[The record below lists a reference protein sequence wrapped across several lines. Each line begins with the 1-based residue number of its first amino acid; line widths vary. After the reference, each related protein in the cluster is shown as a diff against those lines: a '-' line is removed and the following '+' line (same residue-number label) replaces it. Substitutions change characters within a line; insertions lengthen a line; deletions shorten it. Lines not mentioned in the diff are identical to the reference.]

1 MNLID
6 LFEKQKKYLNFFF
19 DNLDIEKA
27 NEILDLCISCK
38 NNIIFT
44 GIGKSAIIA
53 KKIAQTMLSTGT
65 KAMYLSAVDA
75 LHGDI
80 AIISKDDIF
89 VVLSRS
95 GETKELID
103 LIFYVKKRKAKVIA
117 IVSNKNSKIAKI
129 SDCFIDLPLE
139 KELCPYNLAPTTST
153 TLQLIFGDI
162 LTIALMQKNKKF
174 SINEYALNHPSGAIG
189 MQINLKVEDLMIK
202 DEKLPVCRENDL
214 IKDML
219 PFLSLKKCG
228 CLLIVDK
235 ENRLQGI
242 FTDGDLKRVLQKD
255 NLEFFN
261 KKMKD
266 IMIQSPILIK
276 KDSLAIDAMK
286 LMEEKQQITIIP
298 VVENE
303 KLVGLIRMHD
313 IIQTGLKSL
322 LTK

>member
-19 DNLDIEKA
+19 DNLNIEKA
-27 NEILDLCISCK
+27 NEILDLFTSCK

-65 KAMYLSAVDA
+65 KSMYLSAVDA

-89 VVLSRS
+89 VLLSRS

-129 SDCFIDLPLE
+129 SDYFIDLPLE

-162 LTIALMQKNKKF
+162 LTVALMQKNKKF

-202 DEKLPVCRENDL
+202 GEMLPTCKESDL

-242 FTDGDLKRVLQKD
+242 FTDGDLRRVLQKD

-266 IMIQSPILIK
+266 VMTLSPVLIK
-276 KDSLAIDAMK
+276 KDILAIEAMK
-286 LMEEKQQITIIP
+286 LMEEKQQITIMP
-298 VVENE
+298 VVEKE
-303 KLVGLIRMHD
+303 QLVGLIRMHD

>member
-19 DNLDIEKA
+19 DNLNIEKA
-27 NEILDLCISCK
+27 NEILDLFTTCK

-65 KAMYLSAVDA
+65 KAMFLSAVDA

-80 AIISKDDIF
+80 ALISQEDIF
-89 VVLSRS
+89 VVLSKS

-103 LIFYVKKRKAKVIA
+103 LIFYVKKRKAK
-117 IVSNKNSKIAKI
+117 IVSFICNENSKIAKI
-129 SDCFIDLPLE
+129 SDYFINLPLE

-162 LTIALMQKNKKF
+162 LTVALMQKNKNF
-174 SINEYALNHPSGAIG
+174 SINDYAQNHPSGAIG
-189 MQINLKVEDLMIK
+189 LQINLKVEDLMIK
-202 DEKLPVCRENDL
+202 EERLPICRENDI
-214 IKDML
+214 IKDVL
-219 PFLSLKKCG
+219 PFLSSKKCG

-235 ENRLQGI
+235 KNNLKGI
-242 FTDGDLKRVLQKD
+242 FTDGDLRRLLQKD
-255 NLEFFN
+255 NLDFIN

-266 IMIQSPILIK
+266 IMTLSPVLIE
-276 KDSLAIDAMK
+276 KDLLAIDAMK
-286 LMEEKQQITIIP
+286 LMEEKKQIFMIP

-303 KLVGLIRMHD
+303 KLIGLIRMHD

-322 LTK
+322 VKK

>member
-19 DNLDIEKA
+19 DNLNIEKT
-27 NEILDLCISCK
+27 NEILDLFISCK
-38 NNIIFT
+38 ESIIFT

-65 KAMYLSAVDA
+65 KAMYIPAVDA

-80 AIISKDDIF
+80 AMISKDDIF
-89 VVLSRS
+89 VVFSKS

-103 LIFYVKKRKAKVIA
+103 LIFYVKKRKAKIVA
-117 IVSNKNSKIAKI
+117 IISNKNSKIAKI
-129 SDCFIDLPLE
+129 SDYFIDLPLE
-139 KELCPYNLAPTTST
+139 QELCPYNLAPTTST
-153 TLQLIFGDI
+153 TIQLIFGDI
-162 LTIALMQKNKKF
+162 LTIALMSNNKF
-174 SINEYALNHPSGAIG
+174 SINEYAQNHPSGAIG

-202 DEKLPVCRENDL
+202 HDLRPICQENDL
-214 IKDML
+214 FKTAL
-219 PFLSLKKCG
+219 PTLSLKKCG
-228 CLLIVDK
+228 CLLIIDK
-235 ENRLQGI
+235 DNKLKGV
-242 FTDGDLKRVLQKD
+242 FTDGDLRRILQKE

-266 IMIQSPILIK
+266 IMIISPILIK
-276 KDSLAIDAMK
+276 KDILAIDAMRI
-286 LMEEKQQITIIP
+286 MEEKKQVTIIP

-303 KLVGLIRMHD
+303 KLIGLIRMHD
-313 IIQTGLKSL
+313 IVQTGLNSL

>member
-1 MNLID
+1 MTLIK
-6 LFEKQKKYLNFFF
+6 LFEKQKKYLDFFF

-27 NEILDLCISCK
+27 NQIFDFLSTCQ

-65 KAMYLSAVDA
+65 KAMFVSAVDA

-80 AIISKDDIF
+80 AIISKKDIF
-89 VVLSRS
+89 VVFSKS

-103 LIFYVKKRKAKVIA
+103 LIFYVKKRGAKVIA
-117 IVSNKNSKIAKI
+117 IVSNDKSKLAKI
-129 SDCFIDLPLE
+129 SDYYINLPLE

-153 TLQLIFGDI
+153 TIQLIFGDI
-162 LTIALMQKNKKF
+162 LTVALMQKNNF

-189 MQINLKVEDLMIK
+189 LQINLKVEDLMLK
-202 DEKLPVCRENDL
+202 DDYLPICYENDL
-214 IKDML
+214 IKDVL
-219 PFLSLKKCG
+219 HILSLKKCG

-235 ENRLQGI
+235 SDKLKGI
-242 FTDGDLKRVLQKD
+242 FTDGDLRRLLNNQ
-255 NLEFFN
+255 NLDFFN

-266 IMIQSPILIK
+266 IMTDSFIFIEK
-276 KDSLAIDAMK
+276 HSLAIDAMK
-286 LMEEKQQITIIP
+286 KMEEKKQITTVP
-298 VVENE
+298 VLEND
-303 KLVGLIRMHD
+303 KLIGLIRMHD

-322 LTK
+322 LF

>member
-19 DNLDIEKA
+19 DNLNIEKA
-27 NEILDLCISCK
+27 NEILDLFISCK
-38 NNIIFT
+38 HSIIFT

-65 KAMYLSAVDA
+65 KAFFLSAVDA

-80 AIISKDDIF
+80 AMISKDDIF
-89 VVLSRS
+89 VILSKS

-103 LIFYVKKRKAKVIA
+103 LIFYVKKREAKVVA
-117 IVSNKNSKIAKI
+117 FLSNKNSKIAKI
-129 SDCFIDLPLE
+129 SDYFIDLPLE

-162 LTIALMQKNKKF
+162 LTIALMQNNKKF

-189 MQINLKVEDLMIK
+189 MQINLKVKDLMIK
-202 DEKLPVCRENDL
+202 DEMLPTCKANDL
-214 IKDML
+214 IKDAL
-219 PFLSLKKCG
+219 LTLSSKKCG
-228 CLLIVDK
+228 CLLIIDE
-235 ENRLQGI
+235 ENKLKGI
-242 FTDGDLKRVLQKD
+242 FTDGDLRRVLQKE

-266 IMIQSPILIK
+266 IMTLSPILIT
-276 KDSLAIDAMK
+276 KDILAIDAMK
-286 LMEEKQQITIIP
+286 LMEEKKQVTQIP
-298 VVENE
+298 VIEKE
-303 KLVGLIRMHD
+303 KLVGLIRLHD

>member
-27 NEILDLCISCK
+27 NEILDLFTTCK

-53 KKIAQTMLSTGT
+53 KKIAQTMLSTGS
-65 KAMYLSAVDA
+65 KAIYLSAVDA

-89 VVLSRS
+89 TILSRS

-117 IVSNKNSKIAKI
+117 ILSNKNSKIAKI

-153 TLQLIFGDI
+153 TIQLIFGDI
-162 LTIALMQKNKKF
+162 LTVALMQKNKKF

-202 DEKLPVCRENDL
+202 GEKLPICRENDL
-214 IKDML
+214 IKDIL
-219 PFLSLKKCG
+219 PALSLKKCG
-228 CLLIVDK
+228 CLLIVDEK
-235 ENRLQGI
+235 NMLQGI
-242 FTDGDLKRVLQKD
+242 FTDGDLRRVLQKE

-266 IMIQSPILIK
+266 VMTLSPVLIK
-276 KDSLAIDAMK
+276 KDTLAIDAMK
-286 LMEEKQQITIIP
+286 LMEEKKQITIIP

>member
-1 MNLID
+1 MTLID

-27 NEILDLCISCK
+27 NEILDLFISCK

-80 AIISKDDIF
+80 AIITKDDIF
-89 VVLSRS
+89 VILSRS
-95 GETKELID
+95 GETKEIID
-103 LIFYVKKRKAKVIA
+103 LIFYIKKRQAKVIA

-129 SDCFIDLPLE
+129 SDYFIDLPLE

-153 TLQLIFGDI
+153 TIQLIFGDI
-162 LTIALMQKNKKF
+162 LTVALMEKNKKF
-174 SINEYALNHPSGAIG
+174 SINEYALNHPAGAIG

-202 DEKLPVCRENDL
+202 DEMLPICNENDL
-214 IKDML
+214 IKDIL
-219 PFLSLKKCG
+219 PILSLKKCG

-235 ENRLQGI
+235 ENKLQGI
-242 FTDGDLKRVLQKD
+242 FTDGDLRRVLQKE

-276 KDSLAIDAMK
+276 KDILAIDAMK
-286 LMEEKQQITIIP
+286 LMEEKKQITIIP

-303 KLVGLIRMHD
+303 KLIGLIRMHD

>member
-19 DNLDIEKA
+19 DNLNIEKA
-27 NEILDLCISCK
+27 NEILDLFTSCK

-117 IVSNKNSKIAKI
+117 IISNKNSKIAKI
-129 SDCFIDLPLE
+129 SDYFIDLPLE

-162 LTIALMQKNKKF
+162 LTVALMQKNKKF

-219 PFLSLKKCG
+219 PSLSLKKCG
-228 CLLIVDK
+228 CLLIVDEK
-235 ENRLQGI
+235 NRLQGI
-242 FTDGDLKRVLQKD
+242 FTDGDLRRVLQKD
-255 NLEFFN
+255 NKEFFN

-266 IMIQSPILIK
+266 VMIQSPILIK
-276 KDSLAIDAMK
+276 KDILAIDAMK
-286 LMEEKQQITIIP
+286 LMEEKKQITIIP